1 MMIQMA
7 VIKAALTTDIK
18 IQLTLLT
25 SSSSTSSST
34 TRFYTP
40 VLLVQEQTKCIWVAQ
55 VTYSFA

>member
-1 MMIQMA
+1 MIIQMA
-7 VIKAALTTDIK
+7 VINAALTTDIK

-55 VTYSFA
+55 VT